1 MSDVVTTFP
10 CRDFPLQMWLLL
22 GGELPAAE
30 QKFWQAHLQSCARCQ
45 EVFADAQSAQEQYAS
60 LPLDDAPERIVQ
72 KVIRRAQPQRRF
84 VWWESFAHRR
94 ALFFDFRPRLVL
106 AAAAGAV
113 LVLGFHYLAFQQP
126 NRPPWEATAFD
137 EKAEAL
143 SRSLMKYNANEA
155 DMVGR
160 DDHAAEF
167 SWDERAADLRAGL
180 AALESELQN
189 SKL

>member
-22 GGELPAAE
+22 SGELPVAE
-30 QKFWQAHLQSCARCQ
+30 EKFWQAHLQSCVRCR
-45 EVFADAQSAQEQYAS
+45 EVFADAQAVQEQYARS
-60 LPLDDAPERIVQ
+60 PLADAPERIVQ
-72 KVIRRAQPQRRF
+72 KVIRRTQPQRRL
-84 VWWESFAHRR
+84 VWWELFAPRLS
-94 ALFFDFRPRLVL
+94 LFFDLKPRL
-106 AAAAGAV
+106 AFAGVAFAV
-113 LVLGFHYLAFQQP
+113 LLLSFHYLAFQKP
-126 NRPPWEATAFD
+126 TRPAWEAAAFD

-143 SRSLMKYNANEA
+143 SIALMKYNANAA
-155 DMVGR
+155 DMFGR
-160 DDHAAEF
+160 ADHAAEF